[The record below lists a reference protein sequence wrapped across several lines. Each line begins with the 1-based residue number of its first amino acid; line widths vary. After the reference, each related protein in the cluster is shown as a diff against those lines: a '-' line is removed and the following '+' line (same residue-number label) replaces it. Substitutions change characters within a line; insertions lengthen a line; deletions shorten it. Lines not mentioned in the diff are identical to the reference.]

1 MSITKVKE
9 HLKQYNL
16 DNKVQEFESSS
27 ATVELA
33 ALRLNCIPDRI
44 AKTLA
49 FKLKDQVILIVVS
62 GNSKIDNQ
70 KYKETFNIKA
80 SMLNFDEVEPLV
92 GHPVGGVC
100 PFAINDNISVYLDES
115 LKKFE
120 TVFPA
125 CGTTSSAIELTIK
138 ELELTSNYKS
148 WINVTKEII

>member
-1 MSITKVKE
+1 MSIIKVRE
-9 HLKQYNL
+9 YLKNYNL
-16 DNKVQEFESSS
+16 DNKIQEFESSS

-62 GNSKIDNQ
+62 GTSKIDNQ
-70 KYKETFNIKA
+70 KYKETFKTKA
-80 SMLNFDEVEPLV
+80 SMLNFDEVESLV

-115 LKKFE
+115 LKQFE

-138 ELELTSNYKS
+138 ELELASNYKS
-148 WINVTKEII
+148 WVNVTKEII